1 MILVNG
7 AVLGR
12 VPGVGVT
19 AGLVVVE
26 LVEDD
31 VVDEV
36 DVVEDEDG
44 EDVVVLEDVV
54 LGGNELVDE
63 GGGVGVGWLPFGL
76 EPPCAL

>member
-1 MILVNG
+1 M
-7 AVLGR
+7 
-12 VPGVGVT
+12 
-19 AGLVVVE
+19 VVE

-44 EDVVVLEDVV
+44 EYVVVLEDVV
-54 LGGNELVDE
+54 LAGNELVDE

-76 EPPCAL
+76 EPPCTL